1 MTEGGIELDPID
13 ESALTLWDRRMVSA
27 ISTANAARKGV
38 VVLRVIA
45 AVVALAA
52 LVGNALVVDDL
63 RLVMTGW
70 SGDVGFLPS
79 WVVICVVMLSVLVT
93 AIVRRR
99 VVTVPLSAIGLALV
113 VSEMFFIG
121 FTKGVVLGPGL
132 PILALSAT
140 FALGAAV
147 EPAMRLRA
155 MAQAVTRA
163 VVSST

>member
-1 MTEGGIELDPID
+1 M
-13 ESALTLWDRRMVSA
+13 SSRRRAM
-27 ISTANAARKGV
+27 
-38 VVLRVIA
+38 LIA
-45 AVVALAA
+45 AALATLVSPFMKWASFRVPNPAQYHVNA
-52 LVGNALVVDDL
+52 LMGNALELDDL

-70 SGDVGFLPS
+70 SGDVGFLPN